1 MHLLK
6 YHLNKPALIAF
17 KNRQEIIKAGLEGP
31 ERAFIEPMPIPPVKV
46 PVESLNPAPTRAP
59 NTVAGEGRTRPH
71 QALTRF
77 PPQKLYEVHQP
88 SHSEHRGGS
97 MGRATVWF
105 TAVLLGLVTLPHGAA
120 YAAMAAMSE
129 VVTLDTRPGV
139 TQSFLLLE
147 PKGST
152 KDVVILFPGHEGAV
166 RFRETAKGYEVEDRV
181 GGLTGSPQMRNTL
194 WRNGFAVA
202 LVAPPSDR
210 SQLVPWFRAS
220 AEHAQDVHKV
230 IAYLRERY
238 PKLYLHGHCQGS
250 LSAASVA
257 TRLKSKGISG
267 LILSSAR
274 SSGPAG
280 AVTDFERGAVSVRV
294 LLVQHKEDSCP
305 YTRPNFVGH
314 VQAFYQNSAPKVNL
328 ITVTGGNGR
337 VPMNETC
344 QNGFH
349 AFKGVQRETAEAI
362 ASWLLD
368 KEFPALVEG
377 AKE

>member
-6 YHLNKPALIAF
+6 YHLNKLALIAF
-17 KNRQEIIKAGLEGP
+17 KNRQEIIKASLGRRDLFKLGLLTG
-31 ERAFIEPMPIPPVKV
+31 KV
-46 PVESLNPAPTRAP
+46 PVESLNPAPTVAP

-77 PPQKLYEVHQP
+77 PPQKLYEVHQS

-105 TAVLLGLVTLPHGAA
+105 TAVLLGLVTLPHSAA

-152 KDVVILFPGHEGAV
+152 KDVVILFPGHEGV
-166 RFRETAKGYEVEDRV
+166 VQFRETAKDYEVEKNG
-181 GGLTGSPQMRNTL
+181 GGLTVDPRMRNTL

-210 SQLVPWFRAS
+210 SQLAPWFRAS

-238 PKLYLHGHCQGS
+238 PGKLYLHGHCQGS

-294 LLVQHKEDSCP
+294 LLVQHKDDSCP
-305 YTRPNFVGH
+305 YTRPDSVGH
-314 VQAFYQNSAPKVNL
+314 VQAFYQNSAPKVDL
-328 ITVTGGNGR
+328 ITVTGGDGK
-337 VPMNETC
+337 VATQETC

-349 AFKGVQRETAEAI
+349 RFKGVQRETAEAI
-362 ASWLLD
+362 ASWLLN

-377 AKE
+377 P